1 MSSENNND
9 KNEEEVNEERM
20 NELINDLMILKF
32 KKKMCK
38 DLKKAGVKDAYSLK
52 KKLNNIYFRKLK
64 MYCELNKYKFD
75 DDLIKIEMKFKLEE
89 LHEEMKKC
97 TAGIKL

>member
-1 MSSENNND
+1 
-9 KNEEEVNEERM
+9 
-20 NELINDLMILKF
+20 
-32 KKKMCK
+32 
-38 DLKKAGVKDAYSLK
+38 
-52 KKLNNIYFRKLK
+52 

>member
-20 NELINDLMILKF
+20 NELTNDLMILKF

-38 DLKKAGVKDAYSLK
+38 DLKKAGVQDSYSLK